1 MQCRD
6 AMPRVLSP
14 IGFNINLLPTPS
26 FESGFSG
33 FIGLTITSSIRLGRL
48 FGDASFI
55 SKPFA
60 DALTHR
66 RKVGV
71 KSISL

>member
-26 FESGFSG
+26 FESG

-60 DALTHR
+60 DASTHR

-71 KSISL
+71 KIISL